1 MHTEINDDLT
11 ALRYVQKNKD
21 CYIAILHSVTP
32 TDKDVIVENILNEY
46 GSVRYKTYKSL
57 SFNGYVNLKK
67 ISYGWFG
74 TRNRWI
80 GNTTNNFAGAQDH
93 ARLTSGQNDLR
104 IFVFECKSFE
114 KVLQAKRDIRA
125 LYNLENYSLHINDV
139 REEALCLAQTFF
151 NKNSLLVLNERPFE
165 FEDEHFDML
174 LDKLKAYIKS
184 TNHSIENF
192 CMTETASL
200 NVLGQGKVLF
210 ICFFSI
216 DDNFQYESLDSTLF
230 SYMPT
235 FKSLA
240 YRRSMIKIPDNHFY
254 YKGLKFANINKIR

>member
-46 GSVRYKTYKSL
+46 GSVRYKTCKSL

-80 GNTTNNFAGAQDH
+80 GNTANNFAGAQDH

-125 LYNLENYSLHINDV
+125 LYKLENYSLHINDV

-151 NKNSLLVLNERPFE
+151 NKNSLRVLNERAFG
-165 FEDEHFDML
+165 FEDEQFDIL
-174 LDKLKAYIKS
+174 LAKLKAYIES
-184 TNHSIENF
+184 VNQSVENF
-192 CMTETASL
+192 CMAETASL
-200 NVLGQGKVLF
+200 NVLGQDKVSR

-216 DDNFQYESLDSTLF
+216 DDNFQYKALDSTFF

-240 YRRSMIKIPDNHFY
+240 YRSSMIKIPENHFY
-254 YKGLKFANINKIR
+254 YKGLKFVNVSKLR